1 MKMKGNLHKL
11 LLAVVTIVV
20 LAGPDVVL
28 AKEDGTHNL
37 ISKDNVNN
45 FEKPSYSPY
54 VGRNFPTKPLFGD
67 THLHT
72 SISLDAFGA
81 GNKLGAEE
89 AYRFARGEEVR
100 SATGQRVRL
109 SRPLDFLV
117 IADHAEIFTTM
128 ELYKGNPDVLVDE
141 RTRKWHKM
149 LNSGDSDESWQ
160 AVMEIVT
167 SIGDGTFPE
176 SMKDRKVIQSVWR
189 KHLALTELYNEPGKF
204 TAFGGYEWS
213 SMPGGDNL
221 HRVVI
226 FKDGADTVGKII
238 PFSANDSNDPEDM
251 WKFLA
256 AYEKDTGGS
265 VLAIPHNGN
274 LSNGLMFDTKTWTGK
289 ALSKAYAN
297 TRMRWEPL
305 YEATQLKGDS
315 EAHPFLSPNDEFADY
330 ETWDAYN
337 LDMSKKNEK
346 SMIPREYAREAL
358 KNGLALETKLG
369 VNPFKFGIIGS
380 TDSHISLAAVEEE
393 NFLGKYSNL
402 EPSAER
408 WNHVSMKSVDGKTMI
423 MGWQAVS
430 SGYAAVWA
438 TENTREAI
446 FDAMKRKETYA
457 TTGPRMV
464 VRFFGGWDFVEEDT
478 NNRLPAKVGYE
489 KGVPM
494 GGDLYNAPKGKAPTF
509 LVAALRDPYSGNLDR
524 IQIIKG
530 WLDAKGKTQEK
541 VFNVAWSGDRKLN
554 ASGKLSA
561 VGNTVDVA
569 NATWK
574 NTIGSSELL
583 TVWKDPDFDPEQRA
597 FYYVRVI
604 EIPTPRWT
612 AYDAKRYDVKMSDEV
627 PMVTQERAYTSPI
640 WYTP

>member
-1 MKMKGNLHKL
+1 MKKL
-11 LLAVVTIVV
+11 SRDILTLAIVAIMALILPGMA
-20 LAGPDVVL
+20 LAS
-28 AKEDGTHNL
+28 EDGTHNL
-37 ISKDNVNN
+37 ITKDDAKD
-45 FEKPSYSPY
+45 FEEKSYSPY

-72 SISLDAFGA
+72 AISLDAFGA

-117 IADHAEIFTTM
+117 IADHSEIFTTM
-128 ELYKGNPDVLVDE
+128 ELYTGNPDVLVDE
-141 RTRKWHKM
+141 RTRGWSKM
-149 LNSGDSDESWQ
+149 LNGNSDESWQ

-176 SMKDRKVIQSVWR
+176 SMKDKNVIRSVWE
-189 KHLALTELYNEPGKF
+189 KHLEITERYNEPGKF

-213 SMPGGDNL
+213 SMPGGNNL
-221 HRVVI
+221 HRVVV
-226 FKDGADTVGKII
+226 FRDGPDKVGRII

-274 LSNGLMFDTKTWTGK
+274 LSNGLMFDDKTWTGK
-289 ALSKAYAN
+289 PLTKAYAD

-305 YEATQLKGDS
+305 YEVTQLKGDG
-315 EAHPFLSPNDEFADY
+315 EAHPLLSPNDEFADY

-346 SMIPREYAREAL
+346 SMIPREYAREAF
-358 KNGLALETKLG
+358 KRGLDFEAKLG
-369 VNPFKFGIIGS
+369 TNPFKYGMIGS

-402 EPSAER
+402 EPAAGR
-408 WNHVSMKSVDGKTMI
+408 WNHVSMKSVDGKTKI
-423 MGWQAVS
+423 MGWQAVA
-430 SGYAAVWA
+430 SGYVAVWA

-457 TTGPRMV
+457 TTGPRMF
-464 VRFFGGWDFVEEDT
+464 VRFFGGWDFVAEDA
-478 NNRLPAKVGYE
+478 NSRMPANLGYE

-494 GGDLYNAPKGKAPTF
+494 GGDLSNAPKGKVPTF
-509 LVAALRDPYSGNLDR
+509 LVAALRDSYSGNLDR
-524 IQIIKG
+524 IQVIKG
-530 WLDAKGKTQEK
+530 WLDKKGKTHERIYD
-541 VFNVAWSGDRKLN
+541 VAVSDGRTI
-554 ASGKLSA
+554 SA
-561 VGNTVDVA
+561 DGRCKTPVGNTVDVA

-574 NTIGSSELL
+574 NSIGASELI
-583 TVWKDPDFDPEQRA
+583 TVWKDPDFDPKQRA

-612 AYDAKRYDVKMSDEV
+612 AYDAKRYGVKMDKEV
-627 PMVTQERAYTSPI
+627 PMITQERAYTSPI